1 VTVLN
6 TTGHGLIVSPT
17 ETVVSGG
24 TTSTTLT
31 LNNTGATFRNT
42 VTGGPARVSGVADG
56 VNDNDAVNVR
66 QYNVLKDGVEKANM
80 GIASVSA
87 LSAIPA
93 ALPGKRVALGA
104 GYGYFEDESA
114 VAIGVKARVLENM
127 SVSAGIGVG
136 ISDTSSTYTANAGF
150 SFSF

>member
-1 VTVLN
+1 MSLTEIRN
-6 TTGHGLIVSPT
+6 TT
-17 ETVVSGG
+17 
-24 TTSTTLT
+24 
-31 LNNTGATFRNT
+31 
-42 VTGGPARVSGVADG
+42 TGGPARVSGVANG
-56 VNDNDAVNVR
+56 VNDYDAVNVR

-87 LSAIPA
+87 LSAIPG

-114 VAIGVKARVLENM
+114 IAIGVKARVLENM